1 MKLSGLGKDLSK
13 VLSNE
18 MRSAL
23 TLIFILLSSLSA
35 GGKYGGEFISG
46 SVDARSLSLGN
57 NVLTSFGTSSAVYF
71 NPSYLP
77 ELTNTG
83 VTLSHSERFEGSVKQ
98 EFAAYNTV
106 YSGIDMG
113 LALIWIN
120 IDDIKLTKLANENE
134 PIGPENPIMPD
145 GTVSDNE
152 VALFLSF
159 GKKYSEKMN
168 WGGSAKLLY
177 KSFELESASGIG
189 FDVSGFYRAPYNID
203 LGLKIQDITTSALF
217 WTTGTN
223 EFIRPSVLF
232 GAEYNNRINYFLADY
247 KIIGGTKIR
256 TENYSENSFV
266 SAGPFDLVLSAGLE
280 LNFKNVFVRGGYNT
294 DDTWSAGSG
303 LSFASFTLDYA
314 FRPDFEDLGNT
325 HKASLSY
332 NWK

>member
-1 MKLSGLGKDLSK
+1 
-13 VLSNE
+13 
-18 MRSAL
+18 
-23 TLIFILLSSLSA
+23 
-35 GGKYGGEFISG
+35 
-46 SVDARSLSLGN
+46 
-57 NVLTSFGTSSAVYF
+57 
-71 NPSYLP
+71 
-77 ELTNTG
+77 
-83 VTLSHSERFEGSVKQ
+83 
-98 EFAAYNTV
+98 
-106 YSGIDMG
+106 
-113 LALIWIN
+113 
-120 IDDIKLTKLANENE
+120 
-134 PIGPENPIMPD
+134 
-145 GTVSDNE
+145 
-152 VALFLSF
+152 
-159 GKKYSEKMN
+159 MN

-189 FDVSGFYRAPYNID
+189 FDVSGFYRTPYNID